1 LNLTIRT
8 SKIETM
14 TRNFFISALGI
25 GAVSLLPSGCSSDK
39 KTETQKPNIIY
50 ILADDLGWGDLSY
63 NGQDA
68 FETKNIDRLAAEG
81 LIFTRHYAG
90 STVCA
95 PSRASLLTGKHTG
108 NVSVRVNLDNLVDDS
123 EATIASVLKE
133 AGYST
138 GLIGK
143 WGIGHPPPNDDPK
156 RKGFDYA
163 YGYIN
168 MWHAHNFYPD
178 FLVRNGVEE
187 KIEGNVIGEYVAM
200 VTWDDPKPAGVGY
213 SIEKAQYSP
222 DLFEKDALR
231 FIQEN
236 KDNPFFLFLPF
247 TIPHANNEADNGM
260 EIPDYGIFADKD
272 WPEPEKGFAAQIVK
286 LDKTI
291 GLIRAKLEEL
301 GIAENTLLIFTSD
314 NGPHQEGGHKVD
326 FFNSNG
332 NLRGTKRDLYEG
344 GIRVPTVAWWPAKIK
359 PGRTTDHVS
368 AFWDVLPTFCEIAGV
383 DKPEGLDGISFL
395 PTLVGNTEEQK
406 QHEYLYWEF
415 FEANGRQAVMIGDY
429 KGIIQNLRKEPFFE
443 LYDLSVDESES
454 NNIAADHPEL
464 EKEMRRLFRDARTE
478 FYIPLEEFS
487 KYYPEGLQRAF

>member
-1 LNLTIRT
+1 
-8 SKIETM
+8 M
-14 TRNFFISALGI
+14 TKNIVLAALGI
-25 GAVSLLPSGCSSDK
+25 GLACMMQAGCNSANK
-39 KTETQKPNIIY
+39 ARHQNPNIIY

-63 NGQDA
+63 NGQNA
-68 FETKNIDRLAAEG
+68 FETKHIDRLATEG

-123 EATIASVLKE
+123 EPTLASVLKE

-168 MWHAHNFYPD
+168 MWHAHNYYPD

-187 KIEGNVIGEYVAM
+187 RIEGNVIGEYVAM

-213 SIEKAQYSP
+213 SIEQTHYSHELLE
-222 DLFEKDALR
+222 DDALQ
-231 FIQEN
+231 FIERN
-236 KDNPFFLFLPF
+236 KDNPFFLLFSVQ
-247 TIPHANNEADNGM
+247 IPHANNEADNGM

-272 WPEPEKGFAAQIVK
+272 WPEPEKGFAAQIVR
-286 LDKTI
+286 LDESV
-291 GLIRAKLEEL
+291 GLIRAKLEDL
-301 GIAENTLLIFTSD
+301 GIAENTLIIFTSD

-332 NLRGTKRDLYEG
+332 ILRGTKRDLYEG
-344 GIRVPTVAWWPAKIK
+344 GIRVPTVAWWPARIK
-359 PGRTTDHVS
+359 PGRTTDHIS

-383 DKPEGLDGISFL
+383 DQPEGIDGISFL
-395 PTLVGNTEEQK
+395 PTLTGNREDQN

-415 FEANGRQAVMIGDY
+415 FEANGRQAIVMNNY
-429 KGIIQNLRKEPFFE
+429 KGIIQNLREAPYFE
-443 LYDLSVDESES
+443 LYDLSVDESET
-454 NNIAADHPEL
+454 NNIAADHPEI
-464 EKEMRRLFRDARTE
+464 EKEMMRLFKEARTD
-478 FYIPLEEFS
+478 FYVPLSDFS
-487 KYYPEGLQRAF
+487 EWYPEGLQRAF